1 LDAAECA
8 RREGRRVAADEP
20 SVLELLIEH
29 ELAVKR
35 LYEAFALDF
44 GDRRDLWQSL
54 ARDEQGHADR
64 LERLRPRS
72 TEVGRLW
79 LDSGLRP
86 QAIKSSIAYVE
97 SQRVRAE
104 EGGLRLLQ
112 ALAIAK
118 DLENALIEKE
128 FSKLSGPT
136 NVEIRSVLDDLAAET
151 EKHRRVL
158 AEALEAE
165 SRSRL

>member
-1 LDAAECA
+1 MT
-8 RREGRRVAADEP
+8 GDEP

-35 LYEAFALDF
+35 LYEVFAVLF
-44 GDRRDLWQSL
+44 ADRRDFWQGL

-64 LERLRPRS
+64 LERLRPQS
-72 TEVGRLW
+72 TEVGRFW

-86 QAIKSSIAYVE
+86 QAVKSSIAYVE
-97 SQRVRAE
+97 SQKARAQ
-104 EGGLRLLQ
+104 EGRLRLLQ

-118 DLENALIEKE
+118 DLENALIEDE
-128 FSKLSGPT
+128 FSKLSGPV
-136 NVEIRSVLDDLAAET
+136 NVEIGSVLEDLAAET
-151 EKHRRVL
+151 DGHRRTL

-165 SRSRL
+165 RHSGW